1 MIQKIAIAAGFAVVL
16 AAGYSFAGTPFGGD
30 DTGFV
35 PPVSPK
41 SDTAKCEI
49 KVARNVRKAIDCII
63 KCHIDRAALK
73 TTDDTGEVNCET
85 ADVKKSCF
93 AKYAKAR
100 EDELLNQSRANT
112 GLLGTAA
119 EVLGGG
125 VSAGLDSRTA
135 TSCP

>member
-100 EDELLNQSRANT
+100 DAILKKPCPSCVDGTAQELLFDTELSLREQAN
-112 GLLGTAA
+112 
-119 EVLGGG
+119 
-125 VSAGLDSRTA
+125 
-135 TSCP
+135 